1 MKKIFLILMMAMAA
15 VTVTA
20 GDGPQYKFLSN
31 RNGNAF
37 APRGNGGNGME
48 LRMKGDASM
57 RSAVIA
63 TPFRYSM
70 EMMPVQGSGV
80 RLVSSD
86 VSIGEERQLRSVA
99 GSPLSE
105 PFGVRGRSVTPA
117 IGGSA
122 VSGALRRTGTREVT
136 LGNGKLAL
144 SGSGIDE
151 YQETGL
157 IQPPKSY
164 YEPVPVEDGVAV
176 MLVLALLVALVKRFI
191 G

>member
-15 VTVTA
+15 VSVTA

-31 RNGNAF
+31 RSGNAF
-37 APRGNGGNGME
+37 APRGRGRDIEM
-48 LRMKGDASM
+48 RMKGDASM
-57 RSAVIA
+57 RSAVTA

-70 EMMPVQGSGV
+70 EMMPVQGTGV
-80 RLVSSD
+80 RLVSSE
-86 VSIGEERQLRSVA
+86 VSIGEERQLRSIA
-99 GSPLSE
+99 ESPLSE

-164 YEPVPVEDGVAV
+164 YEPVPVGDGVAV